1 MCSNEP
7 FQSTQKK
14 NQLEH
19 LVSGWFPVQEFP
31 KSKLN
36 DSVNIGR
43 LEHVTSL
50 EYIANWTGPF
60 QVDHSAARGSGK
72 MYFIPWWSACSME
85 GRAKSRKHT
94 RPGLEEL
101 ASKVGSLNQLAK
113 WHCANHLTL
122 PSVRF
127 LCAEAQMK
135 EEIKCCWVT
144 VLHTWN

>member
-1 MCSNEP
+1 MVKCVVMSH
-7 FQSTQKK
+7 FRAHTQK
-14 NQLEH
+14 NELEH

-72 MYFIPWWSACSME
+72 MYFIPW
-85 GRAKSRKHT
+85 
-94 RPGLEEL
+94 
-101 ASKVGSLNQLAK
+101 
-113 WHCANHLTL
+113 
-122 PSVRF
+122 
-127 LCAEAQMK
+127 
-135 EEIKCCWVT
+135 
-144 VLHTWN
+144 